1 MRRVVSFTNTYFMFE
16 KESKHSGGAVQSFL
30 VGAVIG
36 GAVGAAFA
44 LLYAPKRGKDL
55 REDISS
61 TVGDLSSRFT
71 SLLKKAKETGED
83 LLHDGAEKM
92 SESMHEAYEKAEQ
105 LIDEADRI
113 INDARSRIKAD

>member
-1 MRRVVSFTNTYFMFE
+1 MFE